1 MKWKSN
7 MENNNN
13 TVIISGNC
21 KWACLNEPNTTYAP
35 VWSIQVLVDDNNR
48 SVIENGFY
56 DENDGNYYPIPI
68 STNKDGEEVVTIKR
82 KVDKADG
89 SKRNAPFVKDSQ
101 NNPWD
106 KNTMIGNGSSVNV
119 MARTWRWNHQQG
131 KRFTTGISADC
142 VGVQVVDLVP
152 YNSAG
157 ATDFEVVPGGYV
169 ANTSTLDEDI
179 PFAS

>member
-1 MKWKSN
+1 

-106 KNTMIGNGSSVNV
+106 GKLIANGSTVNV
-119 MARTWRWNHQQG
+119 KAVPYEWSYAG
-131 KRFTTGISADC
+131 KSGISADLAA
-142 VGVQVVDLVP
+142 VQVVDFIE
-152 YNSAG
+152 YSNG
-157 ATDFEVVPGGYV
+157 ADDFEVVPGGYV
-169 ANTSTLDEDI
+169 ANTSTLDDDI